1 MTYCTTHT
9 DYLLNA
15 TNVIGV
21 ELVTVD
27 SVGDGDDM
35 SNLSGSLELVN
46 FFVSRGMLRIASP
59 VIACLRAVM
68 ISFSV
73 LPVTLTEVASIFSP
87 LS

>member
-1 MTYCTTHT
+1 MTHFATHS

-35 SNLSGSLELVN
+35 SNLSGSLVLVI
-46 FFVSRGMLRIASP
+46 FLASSGMLRVASP

-73 LPVTLTEVASIFSP
+73 LPVTLTEVASIFLP
-87 LS
+87 WA